1 MNSDLAPRRRIKTAE
16 IILVKQ
22 ALLQK
27 QDFICPLCDDPLTIA
42 SSCLDH
48 NHKSGLIRG
57 ALCRNCNGIEGKI
70 YNLANRAKRAMTVMN
85 FLGRV
90 ILYWIKHQTDQ
101 TGLYH
106 PLYKTVDEKRVRTN
120 LKAKK
125 RRAAVKEQKETPI

>member
-1 MNSDLAPRRRIKTAE
+1 MTPEPRRRIKAAE
-16 IILVKQ
+16 IPLVKQ
-22 ALLQK
+22 ALLQRQLFK
-27 QDFICPLCDDPLTIA
+27 CCLCPEALTIA
-42 SSCLDH
+42 SACLDH
-48 NHKSGLIRG
+48 NHKTGLIRG

-70 YNLANRAKRAMTVMN
+70 YNLANRAKRTMSVMD

-106 PLYKTVDEKRVRTN
+106 PLHKTVDEKRVATN

-125 RRAAVKEQKETPI
+125 RRAKLKETQQ